1 MVKVG
6 DSIPSVPVT
15 ISKPDNKVDLSQ
27 ELASGKGVIIG
38 VPAAFSPTCSNSHV
52 PGWVAS
58 HKTGS
63 AGKVYVLS
71 VNDIFVVNA
80 WAKSFEKDNTSKIT
94 FVADAGGDFTGALD
108 LLFDASGLLGNKR
121 AKRFVVTT
129 EDGKVTGVHV
139 EPDPSKVTV
148 TDVEKVLGS

>member
-1 MVKVG
+1 M
-6 DSIPSVPVT
+6 
-15 ISKPDNKVDLSQ
+15 
-27 ELASGKGVIIG
+27 
-38 VPAAFSPTCSNSHV
+38 
-52 PGWVAS
+52 
-58 HKTGS
+58 
-63 AGKVYVLS
+63 LS

-80 WAKSFEKDNTSKIT
+80 WAKSFEKDNTSKVSYSSIVFLCFLLGSGLMIGQIT
-94 FVADAGGDFTGALD
+94 FVADAGGDFTEALD